1 MVNLKLM
8 EREFR
13 SFGIEENSKGVPEVD
28 KCYIYSSR
36 DNQRIDLILT
46 IKRLYLDK
54 SEHLKQKLKDSMGS
68 NTFTRRQKT
77 SRNNFKKV

>member
-36 DNQRIDLILT
+36 DN
-46 IKRLYLDK
+46 
-54 SEHLKQKLKDSMGS
+54 
-68 NTFTRRQKT
+68 
-77 SRNNFKKV
+77 